1 MRLEEEVMA
10 FATFSDDDFQTTV
23 LAATGP
29 VLVDFTAEWCGP
41 CHRLKPEIEKLSGEL
56 GDKLTIGEL
65 NVDLNARTA
74 MAYGVMS
81 IPTLI
86 LFKGGRD
93 VERFVG
99 LQPKDRL
106 VRALTPHI

>member
-10 FATFSDDDFQTTV
+10 FATFSDDDFQTTVLAATGPV

-86 LFKGGRD
+86 LFKVANRSRG
-93 VERFVG
+93 
-99 LQPKDRL
+99 
-106 VRALTPHI
+106 

>member
-1 MRLEEEVMA
+1 MA

-23 LAATGP
+23 LAAPGP

-86 LFKGGRD
+86 LFKGGQPVARLN
-93 VERFVG
+93 G
-99 LQPKDRL
+99 YQPKDKIK
-106 VRALTPHI
+106 AQLTPHL

>member
-1 MRLEEEVMA
+1 MTFLN
-10 FATFSDDDFQTTV
+10 FSDDDFKTSV
-23 LAATGP
+23 LGATGP

-41 CHRLKPEIEKLSGEL
+41 CHRLKPEIEKLAGEL

-65 NVDLNARTA
+65 NVDINSRTA

-86 LFKGGRD
+86 LFKNGQAVARVNG
-93 VERFVG
+93 F
-99 LQPKDRL
+99 QPKDKIKAQL
-106 VRALTPHI
+106 AAHL